1 MNDKLPKFKC
11 LNSLRRLYKF
21 RLYYCDYSKTKT
33 TEQRVRTGISEK
45 GHHKLE
51 LHQEVGLQERRTK
64 TFVLYWSY
72 LYLYARNSHIV
83 PLSHSVSIVAS
94 YLSPVCVS
102 LTHRFRQQHYA
113 FTPLTSILPFLRS
126 APSLHFQ
133 VPFFRISISSL
144 TRFSKSIIFL
154 FL

>member
-83 PLSHSVSIVAS
+83 SLSHSVSIVANGS
-94 YLSPVCVS
+94 VS
-102 LTHRFRQQHYA
+102 VARNQTTGEFA
-113 FTPLTSILPFLRS
+113 GGE
-126 APSLHFQ
+126 FQ
-133 VPFFRISISSL
+133 FF
-144 TRFSKSIIFL
+144 KSCR
-154 FL
+154 